1 VHTHALPHT
10 CLAIE
15 EEETRIPYEEEDAC
29 AHTHALPHTCLAVE
43 DEAFTR
49 GNRFS

>member
-1 VHTHALPHT
+1 MHALPHTCLAVEEEETRVSYAEEDACVHTHALPHT
-10 CLAIE
+10 CW
-15 EEETRIPYEEEDAC
+15 
-29 AHTHALPHTCLAVE
+29 AVE